1 MRILGEEIP
10 LKANLQASFQRY
22 RLLWIILLVTA
33 SLDYL
38 TTLYFMWQDGIHTE
52 QSLVVRWLAYQ
63 IGIVPGVLLGK
74 SLQILAALG
83 FSALSLAL
91 ARATLLLML
100 LLNIVAVVDNL
111 T

>member
-38 TTLYFMWQDGIHTE
+38 TTLYFMWQD
-52 QSLVVRWLAYQ
+52 
-63 IGIVPGVLLGK
+63 
-74 SLQILAALG
+74 
-83 FSALSLAL
+83 
-91 ARATLLLML
+91 
-100 LLNIVAVVDNL
+100 
-111 T
+111 